1 MYCMK
6 EKKAYTIIKYV
17 IYIGLLLFLIFPLY
31 WIISTSFRTD
41 KEILNTSVSLIPHS
55 FTISHYVDAFTK
67 VNILQCLKNSLIV
80 TFATVVISVLVGL
93 LMGYAFARKSFKGKG
108 TLNATVLLTQF
119 IPMVAYIIPLYLIMS
134 KMKLLNTLP
143 SLFITYLGIAFPVAV
158 VLLTNYIQDVPE
170 SLEEAAF
177 IDGCSSW
184 KAMFYIVFP
193 LAMPG
198 IVSTA
203 IFVFITVW
211 QEYLVAVSFI
221 SKESLYTVSMA
232 LTSFQGAH
240 GTDWGGIM
248 AGAVVIS
255 IPVVVL
261 FLSSRKMFVNNLTGG
276 VKG

>member
-1 MYCMK
+1 MHCVK
-6 EKKAYTIIKYV
+6 EKKTYTIFKYAV
-17 IYIGLLLFLIFPLY
+17 YIGLLLFLIFPLY

-41 KEILNTSVSLIPHS
+41 KEILNTSISLVPKS
-55 FTISHYVDAFTK
+55 FTMSHYIDAFTK
-67 VNILQCLKNSLIV
+67 VNLLECLKNSLIV
-80 TFATVVISVLVGL
+80 TVITVIISVLVGL
-93 LMGYAFARKSFKGKG
+93 LMSYAFARKSFKGKAA
-108 TLNATVLLTQF
+108 LNATVLLTQF

-134 KMKLLNTLP
+134 RMKLINTLP

-158 VLLTNYIQDVPE
+158 VLLTNYLQDVPV
-170 SLEEAAF
+170 SLEEAAY
-177 IDGCSSW
+177 IDGCSSM

-193 LAMPG
+193 LAVPG
-198 IVSTA
+198 IISTS

-221 SKESLYTVSMA
+221 SKESLFTVSMA

-248 AGAVVIS
+248 AGAVLIS

-261 FLSSRKMFVNNLTGG
+261 FLTSRKMFVNNLTGG